1 MNYRNN
7 PTSRAVFPESRREN
21 CNSKWVIQ
29 RPFSNQAEIMD
40 SKATAEDVIAAMLS
54 ASASPPFF
62 NGSPPSRPMN
72 PLIHDVRFVNYG
84 KQFNSLSSTTT
95 ISASTSVSCARPKL
109 LGQNTQ
115 APPRIEGFDSSK
127 LSSES
132 SI

>member
-1 MNYRNN
+1 MNYGNN
-7 PTSRAVFPESRREN
+7 PTSRAVFPEQRREN
-21 CNSKWVIQ
+21 RNSKWVIQ

-84 KQFNSLSSTTT
+84 KQFNSLSSSTT
-95 ISASTSVSCARPKL
+95 ISASTSVSCAGPKL

-132 SI
+132 SV

>member
-1 MNYRNN
+1 MNYGNN
-7 PTSRAVFPESRREN
+7 PTSRAVFPEQRREN
-21 CNSKWVIQ
+21 RNSKWVIQ

-84 KQFNSLSSTTT
+84 KQFNSLSSSTT
-95 ISASTSVSCARPKL
+95 ISASTRPKL

-132 SI
+132 SV